1 MKGLSNGFYIL
12 VAIVSVLWSLLST
25 FEMEKTPDNS
35 VRLGKKLTEI
45 SILELNSS
53 MLSSSENRR
62 KLRSLHKF
70 TIKSDSKIR
79 KRGGSGT
86 AFYLGNNFWVTAR
99 HVIDQCPMVYMANKG
114 KNALIERIFLHPNSD
129 LAIFRHVKENDTPF
143 FNLNQGEIID
153 VFSSGFPG
161 GSPGDIAIKFR
172 GFAAIENK
180 EYNIYEKG
188 LIFTITRRDPYNLQS
203 IGGLSGG
210 PAYSKNN
217 NLKGVLVAENVRRSL
232 AIVVDMSSLRS
243 LLLSVDSTLSS
254 ISSYKPLSYEV
265 DENNFALV
273 GKKIRDQSSIR
284 QLFCIL

>member
-35 VRLGKKLTEI
+35 VRPGKKLTEI
-45 SILELNSS
+45 STLELNSS

-99 HVIDQCPMVYMANKG
+99 HVIDQCPMVYMTNKG

-129 LAIFRHVKENDTPF
+129 LAIFRHDEENDTPF
-143 FNLNQGEIID
+143 FNLNQGEIKD

-161 GSPGDIAIKFR
+161 GNPGDIAIKFR

-284 QLFCIL
+284 QLFCVL

>member
-1 MKGLSNGFYIL
+1 MRNLSNGFYII
-12 VAIVSVLWSLLST
+12 VAIVSVLWSLFST
-25 FEMEKTPDNS
+25 FEMDKNPDNA
-35 VRLGKKLTEI
+35 VRLGKTLTEI
-45 SILELNSS
+45 STLELSTSILSNSES
-53 MLSSSENRR
+53 RR

-70 TIKSDSKIR
+70 TIQSDSKIR
-79 KRGGSGT
+79 KRGGTGT

-114 KNALIERIFLHPNSD
+114 KRALIEKIFLHPNSD
-129 LAIFRHVKENDTPF
+129 LAIFKHIEQTDSPF
-143 FNLNQGEIID
+143 FNVTQDEIKD

-172 GFAAIENK
+172 GYAAIENK
-180 EYNIYEKG
+180 EYNIFEKG

-217 NLKGVLVAENVRRSL
+217 KLKGVLVAENVRRSL
-232 AIVVDMSSLRS
+232 AIVVDISSVRS
-243 LLLSVDSTLSS
+243 LLSSVGSNLSS
-254 ISSYKPLSYEV
+254 VSNVQSLSYKV
-265 DENNFALV
+265 DKNNFAQV

-284 QLFCIL
+284 QLFCVF

>member
-1 MKGLSNGFYIL
+1 
-12 VAIVSVLWSLLST
+12 
-25 FEMEKTPDNS
+25 
-35 VRLGKKLTEI
+35 
-45 SILELNSS
+45 
-53 MLSSSENRR
+53 
-62 KLRSLHKF
+62 
-70 TIKSDSKIR
+70 
-79 KRGGSGT
+79 
-86 AFYLGNNFWVTAR
+86 
-99 HVIDQCPMVYMANKG
+99 MVYMANKG

-129 LAIFRHVKENDTPF
+129 LAIFRHVEENDTPF
-143 FNLNQGEIID
+143 FNLNQGEIKD

-254 ISSYKPLSYEV
+254 ISSDKPLSYEV

-284 QLFCIL
+284 QLFCVL

>member
-129 LAIFRHVKENDTPF
+129 LAIFRHVEENDTPF
-143 FNLNQGEIID
+143 FNLNQGEIRD

-232 AIVVDMSSLRS
+232 AIVVDLSSLRS

-254 ISSYKPLSYEV
+254 ISSNKALSYEV
-265 DENNFALV
+265 DKNNFALV

-284 QLFCIL
+284 QLFCVL

>member
-143 FNLNQGEIID
+143 FNLNQGEIKD

-254 ISSYKPLSYEV
+254 ISSDKPLSYEV

-284 QLFCIL
+284 QLFCVL

>member
-35 VRLGKKLTEI
+35 VRSEKKLTKI
-45 SILELNSS
+45 STLELNSS

-129 LAIFRHVKENDTPF
+129 LAIFRHVEENDTPF
-143 FNLNQGEIID
+143 FNLNQGKIKD

-232 AIVVDMSSLRS
+232 AIVVDLSSLRS
-243 LLLSVDSTLSS
+243 LLLSVDSTLTS
-254 ISSYKPLSYEV
+254 ISSDKPLSYEV

-284 QLFCIL
+284 QLFCVL

>member
-35 VRLGKKLTEI
+35 VRSGKKLTKI

-70 TIKSDSKIR
+70 TIKSESKIR

-143 FNLNQGEIID
+143 FNLNQGEIKD

-161 GSPGDIAIKFR
+161 GSPGDIAVKFR

-188 LIFTITRRDPYNLQS
+188 LVFTITRRDPYNLQS

-254 ISSYKPLSYEV
+254 ISRDKPLSYEV

-284 QLFCIL
+284 QLFCVL

>member
-25 FEMEKTPDNS
+25 FEMEKTPGKS
-35 VRLGKKLTEI
+35 VRSGNKLTEI
-45 SILELNSS
+45 STLELNSS

-99 HVIDQCPMVYMANKG
+99 HVIDQCPMVYMTNKG

-129 LAIFRHVKENDTPF
+129 LAIFRHVEENDTPF
-143 FNLNQGEIID
+143 FNFNQGEIKD

-161 GSPGDIAIKFR
+161 GRPGDIAIKFR

-188 LIFTITRRDPYNLQS
+188 LIFTITRREPYNLQS

-217 NLKGVLVAENVRRSL
+217 NLEGVLVAENVRRSL
-232 AIVVDMSSLRS
+232 AIVVDLSSLRS
-243 LLLSVDSTLSS
+243 LLNSVDRTLSS
-254 ISSYKPLSYEV
+254 ISSGKPLSYEI
-265 DENNFALV
+265 DEYNFALV
-273 GKKIRDQSSIR
+273 GKKIRDQSAIR
-284 QLFCIL
+284 QLFCVL

>member
-25 FEMEKTPDNS
+25 FEMEKTPDKS
-35 VRLGKKLTEI
+35 VRSGNKLTEI
-45 SILELNSS
+45 STLELNSS

-99 HVIDQCPMVYMANKG
+99 HVIDQCPMVYMTNKG

-143 FNLNQGEIID
+143 FNLNQGEIKD

-161 GSPGDIAIKFR
+161 GNPGDIAIKFR

-284 QLFCIL
+284 QLFCVL